1 MIILN
6 LDIPVSQTV
15 YQLFAE
21 ILKKTMPSKKGLIY
35 RCYTAHILCAIE
47 GWGGSRCWMVLV
59 AQHATCSVVHE
70 HELLGEKMK
79 MTPDATSEL

>member
-35 RCYTAHILCAIE
+35 RGYTAHILCAIE
-47 GWGGSRCWMVLV
+47 G
-59 AQHATCSVVHE
+59 
-70 HELLGEKMK
+70 
-79 MTPDATSEL
+79 